1 HFGVQVAA
9 KVLVDREAKGRRL
22 LLNHLLARDVR
33 QMADVVLINPHP
45 FFLNREKAPKREY
58 FTADGYHIH
67 RILGVRKMSKLIKVH
82 VKKKLGAQWIGVRHC
97 LKLPQIY
104 SCSHCTLVQPLQDKR
119 PQVVVVPELHLP
131 PITMPASHRLP
142 ANDTILAVP
151 NLPDR
156 MTGEEGLEEVPAV
169 GSWYICRTVVAYSPS
184 VFLDLNSVRMAL
196 RFFLI
201 LKSRRS
207 RDLTVTPTVTAT
219 PTQLGGR
226 SSRQD
231 EELSLIVLCLV
242 IASALAIHLGHGGFG
257 HGGFGRGF
265 GGGFGRGFG
274 GYGGGYQYGNVYGG
288 FNRGFGSYGGGF
300 YG

>member
-1 HFGVQVAA
+1 
-9 KVLVDREAKGRRL
+9 
-22 LLNHLLARDVR
+22 
-33 QMADVVLINPHP
+33 P

-97 LKLPQIY
+97 LELPQIY

-119 PQVVVVPELHLP
+119 PQAVVVPELHPP

-151 NLPDR
+151 DLPNR

-169 GSWYICRTVVAYSPS
+169 GSWYICRTVAAYSPS

-196 RFFLI
+196 RFFFFVL
-201 LKSRRS
+201 LKYCSHAAAKAVSRVM
-207 RDLTVTPTVTAT
+207 LTVLALLTYLT
-219 PTQLGGR
+219 TQRFINAQQFQLRLRRPLEQWLTGWRGPKRRRWRICSTWVGIPEEENKLLLDKYNQSDRYDYEQMQPIQAAAPEVQTTLLDFSGR
-226 SSRQD
+226 SAQKIR
-231 EELSLIVLCLV
+231 
-242 IASALAIHLGHGGFG
+242 
-257 HGGFGRGF
+257 
-265 GGGFGRGFG
+265 
-274 GYGGGYQYGNVYGG
+274 
-288 FNRGFGSYGGGF
+288 
-300 YG
+300 